1 MARSTRK
8 ESDVL
13 DGAHV
18 TIFSSAFGWMAVAW
32 KGVSLTRISFGQ
44 STPQQALAVLGASE
58 PHPPPRL
65 IQGIVRRL
73 QRFSEGDRVDFSS
86 VQLDLSHL
94 TAFQQRVIQQ
104 CRAIPYGTTLNYGEL
119 ARQAGSPRAAR
130 AVGNVMATNRFP
142 LVVPCHRVVAAN
154 GALGGYSAP
163 NGLAI
168 KVRLLRNENAW

>member
-58 PHPPPRL
+58 PHHPPRR

-86 VQLDLSHL
+86 VQLDVSHL
-94 TAFQQRVIQQ
+94 TAFQQRVIQK

-119 ARQAGSPRAAR
+119 ARHAGSPRAAR

>member
-1 MARSTRK
+1 MGRITGREPNVK
-8 ESDVL
+8 DP
-13 DGAHV
+13 AHV

-32 KGVSLTRISFGQ
+32 QGACLTRVSFGQ
-44 STPQQALAVLGASE
+44 PTPQAALSILGASE
-58 PHPPPRL
+58 PHRPSRV

-73 QRFSEGDRVDFSS
+73 QRFSEGARMDFSG

-94 TAFQQRVIQQ
+94 TSFQERVIQR
-104 CRAIPYGTTLNYGEL
+104 CRAIPYGVTLNYGEL

-142 LVVPCHRVVAAN
+142 LVVPCHRVVGAN

-163 NGLAI
+163 NGLAV
-168 KVRLLRNENAW
+168 KVRLLRNEGAW